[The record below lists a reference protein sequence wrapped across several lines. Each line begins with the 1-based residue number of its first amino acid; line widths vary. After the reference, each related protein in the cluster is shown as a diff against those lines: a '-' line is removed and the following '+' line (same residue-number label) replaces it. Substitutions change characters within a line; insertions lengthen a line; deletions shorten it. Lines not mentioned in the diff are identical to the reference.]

1 MKHSALLL
9 VIASIILFTNK
20 YAKSEDIEPSEAQCS
35 KILEACR
42 AAGYGKTNQDNKKK
56 SIYRDCFSQIL
67 KGIML
72 TDVKVATEDIN
83 TCKAK
88 KAELKK

>member
-1 MKHSALLL
+1 MKQSALII
-9 VIASIILFTNK
+9 VILSAILFTHSA
-20 YAKSEDIEPSEAQCS
+20 YSEDVEPSEAQCS

-42 AAGYGKTNQDNKKK
+42 AAGYGKTNQDTKKK

-72 TDVKVATEDIN
+72 NDVKVADDDIK

-88 KAELKK
+88 KAEFKK